1 MTIPNWLSPNS
12 IIKKFIHD
20 FLYSRD
26 DLLLFLIILFY
37 WKMFNFLPKI
47 TPLYFFKNKAS
58 CVQGVTENFINWKS
72 VKNKV
77 IFFSFIYLKRFC
89 SNHISLYH
97 VFVNQFVIQSILN
110 DWTFMKETKAPCGIC
125 PYNAKTF
132 TPGSKQQNRNF
143 QIRKNPNQIT
153 RLYSLFLSPVGGG
166 ILLPFPQ
173 VTVSSFL
180 PVYFSFYTTVHVLRV
195 ICMCTNGWYCS
206 SERISRYHFFCY
218 CFYWEFSFSSFLK
231 W

>member
-26 DLLLFLIILFY
+26 DLLLFLIILFH

-72 VKNKV
+72 VIKKV
-77 IFFSFIYLKRFC
+77 IFFSFICLKRFC

-110 DWTFMKETKAPCGIC
+110 DWFLWKKPKPLVGFAPIMPRHLHPGLNSKTGIFR
-125 PYNAKTF
+125 YGKTL
-132 TPGSKQQNRNF
+132 
-143 QIRKNPNQIT
+143 T
-153 RLYSLFLSPVGGG
+153 RLLD
-166 ILLPFPQ
+166 
-173 VTVSSFL
+173 
-180 PVYFSFYTTVHVLRV
+180 
-195 ICMCTNGWYCS
+195 CTL
-206 SERISRYHFFCY
+206 
-218 CFYWEFSFSSFLK
+218 SFSLRWAVGFYCHSRR
-231 W
+231 